1 MAFWR
6 STSEKQRGFS
16 LFPRYTSRDIL
27 RPAGHLVGAPQVHVP
42 SSTGGLW
49 YCPPRAMSPPLVG
62 APSSMV
68 VPGFG
73 LRGAAPTAW
82 RGRCSSQHFA
92 ASTGGVPHCKGGQN
106 RTGWANLF
114 AHVVQRGLLP
124 GPWGG
129 CSINARACEG
139 VVFEFLCESIMYSR
153 PPFVPALQGALFPTS
168 FLYMIFFL
176 VAAPLTR

>member
-1 MAFWR
+1 MSALVFSMAFWR

-68 VPGFG
+68 VPGFR
-73 LRGAAPTAW
+73 LRGAAVPA
-82 RGRCSSQHFA
+82 GAGAVLPPLPGGAVVQ
-92 ASTGGVPHCKGGQN
+92 ASTLQPPQEGFHVAKAA
-106 RTGWANLF
+106 RTGRAGRTF
-114 AHVVQRGLLP
+114 LP
-124 GPWGG
+124 MLCREAFCLDP
-129 CSINARACEG
+129 G
-139 VVFEFLCESIMYSR
+139 V
-153 PPFVPALQGALFPTS
+153 A
-168 FLYMIFFL
+168 
-176 VAAPLTR
+176 VA